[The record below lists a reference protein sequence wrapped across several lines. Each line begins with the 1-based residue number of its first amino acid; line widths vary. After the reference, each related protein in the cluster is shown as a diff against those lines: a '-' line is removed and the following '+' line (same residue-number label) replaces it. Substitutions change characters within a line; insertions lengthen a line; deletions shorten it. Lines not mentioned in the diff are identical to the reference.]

1 MQRKPTSTKAYPK
14 ELRDKAVKL
23 VNECGYTIEQV
34 AVQLGCSRESV
45 RRWKETTKTKVDP
58 ETARRME
65 REESELK
72 RLRNECVRLRME
84 NDILKNG
91 GGMYFR
97 NTVPGRPC
105 KCEVCLD
112 RRPTLPLA
120 CYDNMSRPPCVEERF
135 LRWATATNN
144 SAHTNR
150 ESATRTTCRRRA
162 DIRREPKDLLL
173 QKNPRRST
181 KTRNLLFAEYRSCR
195 LQASRDQ
202 KRYAKEVS
210 CPNDGFQPRTS
221 RCEKRFEP

>member
-34 AVQLGCSRESV
+34 AVQLGCCRESV

-58 ETARRME
+58 ETAKRME
-65 REESELK
+65 REEDENK
-72 RLRNECVRLRME
+72 RLRKEVVRLKME

-97 NTVPGRPC
+97 NTVQGRPC

-112 RRPTLPLA
+112 RRTTLPLA
-120 CYDNMSRPPCVEERF
+120 CYDNVSRPPCVEERI
-135 LRWATATNN
+135 LRLATTPNHAVH
-144 SAHTNR
+144 ADR

-162 DIRREPKDLLL
+162 DIR
-173 QKNPRRST
+173 
-181 KTRNLLFAEYRSCR
+181 
-195 LQASRDQ
+195 
-202 KRYAKEVS
+202 
-210 CPNDGFQPRTS
+210 
-221 RCEKRFEP
+221 